1 MPYLNGIETIQAIK
15 ANPNITNIPPILM
28 ITAHHISELEE
39 LKKKQELQHFLSKP
53 ITKSSLFNAILEVF
67 NSKSHLKDTSCVVVN
82 SYPSF
87 QCFQNC
93 RLLLV
98 EDNEINQEIV
108 VELLQ
113 EIDID
118 IANNGLEALEKIM
131 TQNYDAILMDISM
144 PEMDG
149 LEATKRIRQLEGE
162 YFQKLP
168 IIAMTAHAMTGDK
181 ELSLKVGMN
190 DHITKPINP
199 NQLKETLMQWL
210 PQNKIQSGET
220 NQSSSTF
227 KCNQIYQKKDNNLN
241 KTGQLN
247 IIHTIYVDQ
256 SRTADY
262 QTTSGIKKIIEN
274 DGNKDDLLAFFQER
288 MLPVDDIEANLIA
301 EELLEKS
308 FNIGYLTISNALQWR
323 LQYSRVIDKAD
334 EISGI
339 LRIK

>member
-1 MPYLNGIETIQAIK
+1 MKILL
-15 ANPNITNIPPILM
+15 TNKL
-28 ITAHHISELEE
+28 LCEE
-39 LKKKQELQHFLSKP
+39 AKEFSQTESNYEE
-53 ITKSSLFNAILEVF
+53 SSLFGVTDGKAIGTYLEQKF
-67 NSKSHLKDTSCVVVN
+67 QSDLAKKYEFEKGNSAKGIDFPELMVDIKVTSIKQ
-82 SYPSF
+82 P
-87 QCFQNC
+87 
-93 RLLLV
+93 
-98 EDNEINQEIV
+98 
-108 VELLQ
+108 
-113 EIDID
+113 
-118 IANNGLEALEKIM
+118 
-131 TQNYDAILMDISM
+131 
-144 PEMDG
+144 
-149 LEATKRIRQLEGE
+149 
-162 YFQKLP
+162 
-168 IIAMTAHAMTGDK
+168 
-181 ELSLKVGMN
+181 
-190 DHITKPINP
+190 
-199 NQLKETLMQWL
+199 
-210 PQNKIQSGET
+210 
-220 NQSSSTF
+220 QSSCPF
-227 KCNQIYQKKDNNLN
+227 KSARQKIFGLGYSLLIFIYQKKDNNLN